1 MPELKI
7 TKEDLLNPILI
18 ENGCNFTCIEFLKNK
33 GLRLCD
39 IITYENLKLQKDA

>member
-18 ENGCNFTCIEFLKNK
+18 DSGCNFTCIDFLKSK
-33 GLRLCD
+33 GIGLCD
-39 IITYENLKLQKDA
+39 IITYENLKLQKNA